1 MFLSEYLKKAKEN
14 LSDDQIDDRN
24 AIDFL
29 QSELKWERINDIEV
43 SQHVIL
49 WGLLDMYQ
57 SGFDELM
64 RP

>member
-14 LSDDQIDDRN
+14 ISDDQIDDRN

-43 SQHVIL
+43 SQYVSL
-49 WGLLDMYQ
+49 WSLVEMRQ

-64 RP
+64 RS